1 MGNSQLPEVWPGW
14 KTVKVIGRGSFG
26 AVYEVERQLFSSAEK
41 AAVKH
46 ISLPKDD
53 SIVDSYRN
61 DGYDRE
67 AIINVL
73 KDHKDS
79 IGREYELMY
88 ELRGNTNVVYCDDC
102 RIVEKQDGIG
112 WDIYIKMEL
121 LTPLMKTLP
130 KSGCPDEQKVIRM
143 AKDICNA
150 LILCESRNIVHRDI
164 KPENIFVSDTGD
176 YKLGDFGIAREMEHT
191 TVGTMAGTYKYMA
204 PEVYMNKPYGKTA
217 DIYSLGLVLYWVLN
231 ERRTPF
237 LPLPPAI
244 PKVSEEEKAKSRR
257 MNGERFPDPLFGSEK
272 LKRII
277 LKACAFNPSDRY
289 QSAFEML
296 ADLNGTAAT
305 EKTETVD
312 PYQEKSETVYGS
324 SYGTI
329 GKRMESQKTY
339 QDVVV
344 DIVAAMDTG
353 LAAKSDYGYGIIHN
367 SDMPANVAAD
377 GEMNIG
383 RKALCSVIRMIDKLA
398 VLSFIQFVDSG
409 SGNNK
414 KTSNSN
420 DDSWGYKDDACSFNV
435 NFKSDS
441 KQKVSQK
448 KTESIKREA
457 APETNRVIQFH
468 DPGLEKAVRNEL
480 NEKDATIM
488 NRSITLDDV
497 LKLKTLIVNKSDFPI
512 KNIEDLRLFTNL
524 SVLSL
529 RDQEITDLSP
539 IKGLKLK
546 TLDVGNNKITS
557 LTPVFSMK
565 TLKNLIIDGCG
576 VKAFPPIS
584 EFRQK
589 LPGCDVVFS
598 HYNPTLPIPKNERF
612 VFIPFE
618 IDSKAVS
625 EKKVLTLR
633 VPVEGK
639 CAKCSGT
646 GQVYKRLLSM
656 EKITCPGCN
665 GTGTRINIYESLQ
678 SFSEQDLNKQR
689 SFSVEGNSVLIT
701 VIPVVFTKT
710 VGQDPGK
717 PLLLADALKQ
727 AK

>member
-14 KTVKVIGRGSFG
+14 KTVRVIGRGSFG
-26 AVYEVERQLFSSAEK
+26 AVYEIERQLFSSVEK

-67 AIINVL
+67 DIINVL
-73 KDHKDS
+73 RDHKDS

-102 RIVEKQDGIG
+102 RIVEKHDGIG

-130 KSGCPDEQKVIRM
+130 KSGRPDEQKVIKM

-191 TVGTMAGTYKYMA
+191 TIGTMAGTYKYMA

-244 PKVSEEEKAKSRR
+244 PKVSEEEKAKTRR
-257 MNGERFPDPLFGSEK
+257 MNGERFPDPLYGSEK
-272 LKRII
+272 LKRTIF
-277 LKACAFNPSDRY
+277 KACAFNPSDRY
-289 QSAFEML
+289 QSAYEML
-296 ADLNGTAAT
+296 ADLNGMAAN
-305 EKTETVD
+305 EKAETVD
-312 PYQEKSETVYGS
+312 PYQEESETVYGS
-324 SYGTI
+324 VDGTI

-339 QDVVV
+339 QDLEVN
-344 DIVAAMDTG
+344 IVAVTDVG
-353 LAAKSDYGYGIIHN
+353 LAVKSDYSYGIIHN

-377 GEMNIG
+377 GEKNMG
-383 RKALCSVIRMIDKLA
+383 RKALCSVIRMNEKLA

-409 SGNNK
+409 SNNK
-414 KTSNSN
+414 KTSKSTG
-420 DDSWGYKDDACSFNV
+420 DSWGYKDDADSFKMNYT
-435 NFKSDS
+435 NDL

-448 KTESIKREA
+448 KTGSIKREA
-457 APETNRVIQFH
+457 VPETNRVIKFH
-468 DPGLEKAVRNEL
+468 NMELEKAVRNEL
-480 NEKDATIM
+480 YKMDRTIM
-488 NRSITLDDV
+488 NRSITINDALR
-497 LKLKTLIVNKSDFPI
+497 LKTLIVIKNDFPI
-512 KNIEDLRLFTNL
+512 KNIDELRYFTNL
-524 SVLSL
+524 EFLTL
-529 RDQEITDLSP
+529 RNQEITDLSP
-539 IKGLKLK
+539 IKGLKLN
-546 TLDVGNNKITS
+546 TLNVGDNKITS
-557 LTPVFSMK
+557 LDPVFSMK
-565 TLKNLIIDGCG
+565 TLKQLVIDNCG

-589 LPGCDVVFS
+589 LPGCDVVFTN
-598 HYNPTLPIPKNERF
+598 YNPVLPIPEDKKI
-612 VFIPFE
+612 VIIPYE
-618 IDSKAVS
+618 IDSNAVE
-625 EKKVLTLR
+625 EKRLLTLR
-633 VPVEGK
+633 VPMAGK
-639 CAKCSGT
+639 CVKCSGA
-646 GQVYKRLLSM
+646 GHIYKSLLSK
-656 EKITCPGCN
+656 EKIICPVCN
-665 GTGTRINIYESLQ
+665 GTGVMINIHQSLQ
-678 SFSEQDLNKQR
+678 SFSEQDLNKQKY
-689 SFSVEGNSVLIT
+689 L
-701 VIPVVFTKT
+701 PVGGSGRQIFAVPIVFTKT
-710 VGQDPGK
+710 VGQEPGK
-717 PLLLADALKQ
+717 PLLLAEALQQ